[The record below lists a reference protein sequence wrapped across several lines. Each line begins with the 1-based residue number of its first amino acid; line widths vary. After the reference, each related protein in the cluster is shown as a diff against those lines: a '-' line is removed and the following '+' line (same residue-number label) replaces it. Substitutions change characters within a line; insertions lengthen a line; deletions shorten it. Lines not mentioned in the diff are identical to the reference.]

1 MFVVVVW
8 EVEVFV
14 VVVIANLVLVGA
26 WRLGSLVVWVL
37 MDVFALGVDV
47 VVVVVFWK
55 VEVLVVVVG
64 LGLDVVVGCGLEVV
78 VVLVLVE
85 VFVRGLDVVVVVVVR
100 EVEGVVVVAV
110 VVHPFSSP
118 PFARSSFPTSSVCMT
133 VVVWGPRR

>member
-1 MFVVVVW
+1 MHGGEGGVVVVW
-8 EVEVFV
+8 
-14 VVVIANLVLVGA
+14 G
-26 WRLGSLVVWVL
+26 L
-37 MDVFALGVDV
+37 MDAFALGVDV
-47 VVVVVFWK
+47 VVVVVVWK

-64 LGLDVVVGCGLEVV
+64 WGLDVVVVVVGCGLEVV

-85 VFVRGLDVVVVVVVR
+85 VFVRWLDVVVVVVVR

-110 VVHPFSSP
+110 VVHLFSSS